1 MGTDE
6 ASNENND
13 SLYFNDLDDVS
24 DFYGL
29 KSLSKKENISI
40 KEEETCSL
48 ETNKDL
54 NSKSSE
60 SYNLIPTTFEW
71 DEGGKSIYVTG
82 SFCKWE
88 QFFLMERKKENNYI
102 LTLNLPRGYHQYK
115 FKIDGEWKYNNKYPT
130 CNDGGNINNYLDTTS
145 MDKTTKISDEGET
158 AISTNVTDNYIDYSR
173 LSKKTSKNILQENP
187 ELNQEKKDLKKQMK
201 RFDKKIP
208 SVPIQYNK
216 LMNIDLTNLQNELDE
231 KWFLETREKNI
242 LSDNI
247 SYKKINL
254 TPIEQYNH
262 LDSKNIKGNSIVIAV
277 SSRYRFKITTFVYFK
292 PKND

>member
-88 QFFLMERKKENNYI
+88 QFFFNGKK
-102 LTLNLPRGYHQYK
+102 
-115 FKIDGEWKYNNKYPT
+115 
-130 CNDGGNINNYLDTTS
+130 
-145 MDKTTKISDEGET
+145 
-158 AISTNVTDNYIDYSR
+158 
-173 LSKKTSKNILQENP
+173 
-187 ELNQEKKDLKKQMK
+187 
-201 RFDKKIP
+201 
-208 SVPIQYNK
+208 
-216 LMNIDLTNLQNELDE
+216 
-231 KWFLETREKNI
+231 
-242 LSDNI
+242 
-247 SYKKINL
+247 
-254 TPIEQYNH
+254 
-262 LDSKNIKGNSIVIAV
+262 KG
-277 SSRYRFKITTFVYFK
+277 K
-292 PKND
+292 